1 MYFISN
7 NCVMIQI
14 GEIVKDQ
21 TVIQTQAPWI
31 SCHAGALP
39 TEVSGAGI
47 WTSLTYCLV
56 IPSCLNEEPW
66 RSPSPSS
73 FPWQEL
79 TCLFQGLAMWLDGR
93 NNNKTRI
100 QTLVPWITSQVLYSL
115 SYLALVFQ
123 PVWLSPPLNDV
134 HPRRPCMH
142 HTITIA

>member
-7 NCVMIQI
+7 NCVMIEI

-21 TVIQTQAPWI
+21 TVIQTQAPLI
-31 SCHAGALP
+31 SCQVLYQLRYLVP
-39 TEVSGAGI
+39 VFEPVWLSGH
-47 WTSLTYCLV
+47 SFL
-56 IPSCLNEEPW
+56 SCLNEEPW

-73 FPWQEL
+73 FPWQE
-79 TCLFQGLAMWLDGR
+79 FQGLALHQMWLDGR

-123 PVWLSPPLNDV
+123 PVWLSPHLNDV